1 MKRAIATTL
10 LSLLLA
16 ACSSGPTIDYDPAVD
31 FSGYKSYHWLDERS
45 GVSDQFDPL
54 LAKRVKAAIDEQ
66 LKARFAAA
74 PDRATANFLV
84 RYYVSSTAKVSDSN
98 ARGSIGMG
106 GYGGG
111 GGGGSM
117 MGVSMSFP
125 IGGTQVESQAQVL
138 VDFLN
143 PASEELT
150 WRGSEIVTLRGSE
163 PEKLTE
169 QVQAVVAAIL
179 AKFPPPTK

>member
-16 ACSSGPTIDYDPAVD
+16 ACASGPTVDYDPAVD

-54 LAKRVKAAIDEQ
+54 LAKRVKAAIDEH
-66 LKARFAAA
+66 LKARFSAA
-74 PDRATANFLV
+74 PDRASANFLV
-84 RYYVSSTAKVSDSN
+84 RYYVSSTAKVSDSK
-98 ARGSIGMG
+98 ARGSVGMG
-106 GYGGG
+106 SFGGNTG
-111 GGGGSM
+111 

-125 IGGTQVESQAQVL
+125 LGGTQVESQAQVL

-150 WRGSEIVTLRGSE
+150 WRGSEIVTLRGSD